1 MHNGTSEAKISK
13 RKNSCVSVYTKI
25 FSLFILTLFIHYP
38 LFFFFT
44 SLRADDSPCEAIK
57 PLSSLRATKFCE
69 AIQYKKAYYF
79 KLDCH
84 ENYKFSRNDS
94 VEMELPRRFAPR
106 NDNEEPKDSS
116 MTKRVALRDAKK
128 SLII

>member
-44 SLRADDSPCEAIK
+44 
-57 PLSSLRATKFCE
+57 SLRATKFCE